1 MMQNINNVIVYNN
14 LISIK
19 PINRINWSFKMSS
32 LLMPK
37 ATAVWLID
45 NTTLTFEQ
53 ISEFCNLHV
62 LEVQAIA
69 DGDVGQGILGF
80 DPILNGQLTQ
90 EEIDNCCKDSTL
102 SLKKSSSSLPETKNK
117 NKGPKYIP
125 LARRGDKPDA
135 IAWIVKNHPEVKNNQ
150 ISKLIGT
157 TKDTIEKIRTRSH
170 WNISNITAKHPVLL
184 SLCSQDDLENAIV
197 KAGGSIETNSDE
209 S

>member
-1 MMQNINNVIVYNN
+1 
-14 LISIK
+14 
-19 PINRINWSFKMSS
+19 
-32 LLMPK
+32 MPK

-53 ISEFCNLHV
+53 ISEFCDLHV

-90 EEIDNCCKDSTL
+90 EEIDDCCNDNTL
-102 SLKKSSSSLPETKNK
+102 FLKKSPSSLPETNKK

-184 SLCSQDDLENAIV
+184 SLCSQDDLENAII

-209 S
+209 N

>member
-1 MMQNINNVIVYNN
+1 
-14 LISIK
+14 
-19 PINRINWSFKMSS
+19 MSS

-45 NTTLTFEQ
+45 NTALTFEQ
-53 ISEFCNLHV
+53 ISEFCNLHL

-80 DPILNGQLTQ
+80 DPVLNGQLTK
-90 EEIDNCCKDSTL
+90 EEIDNCCNNSTL
-102 SLKKSSSSLPETKNK
+102 SLKKSISSLPDSKNK
-117 NKGPKYIP
+117 SKGPKYIP

-157 TKDTIEKIRTRSH
+157 TKETIEKIRTRSH

-184 SLCSQDDLENAIV
+184 SLCEQADLENAII
-197 KAGGSIETNSDE
+197 KAGGKIEGDE
-209 S
+209 EKNPQTEGIV

>member
-1 MMQNINNVIVYNN
+1 
-14 LISIK
+14 
-19 PINRINWSFKMSS
+19 MSS

-102 SLKKSSSSLPETKNK
+102 SLKKSSSSLPETKSK
-117 NKGPKYIP
+117 NKGAKYIP

-184 SLCSQDDLENAIV
+184 SLCSQDDLENVIV

>member
-1 MMQNINNVIVYNN
+1 
-14 LISIK
+14 
-19 PINRINWSFKMSS
+19 MSS

-80 DPILNGQLTQ
+80 DPIINGQLTQ
-90 EEIDNCCKDSTL
+90 EEIDNCCNDATL
-102 SLKKSSSSLPETKNK
+102 YLKKSASSLPERNNK
-117 NKGPKYIP
+117 NKGPRYIP

-135 IAWIVKNHPEVKNNQ
+135 IAWIVKNHPEVNNNQ

-184 SLCSQDDLENAIV
+184 SLCTQDDLENAII

-209 S
+209 N

>member
-1 MMQNINNVIVYNN
+1 
-14 LISIK
+14 
-19 PINRINWSFKMSS
+19 MSS

-45 NTTLTFEQ
+45 NTALTFEQ
-53 ISEFCNLHV
+53 IAQFCNLHV

-90 EEIDNCCKDSTL
+90 LEIDKCCNDF
-102 SLKKSSSSLPETKNK
+102 SLNLIKSSSSLPQSKAK
-117 NKGPKYIP
+117 SKGPKYIP

-135 IAWIVKNHPEVKNNQ
+135 IAWIVKNHPEVKNSQ

-170 WNISNITAKHPVLL
+170 WNISKITAKHPVLL
-184 SLCSQDDLENAIV
+184 SLCAQDDLESAII
-197 KAGGSIETNSDE
+197 KAGGKVEDDKDQNSQIESTL
-209 S
+209 

>member
-1 MMQNINNVIVYNN
+1 
-14 LISIK
+14 
-19 PINRINWSFKMSS
+19 MSS

-102 SLKKSSSSLPETKNK
+102 SLKKSYSSLPETKNK

>member
-1 MMQNINNVIVYNN
+1 
-14 LISIK
+14 
-19 PINRINWSFKMSS
+19 MSS

-45 NTTLTFEQ
+45 NTALTFKQ
-53 ISEFCNLHV
+53 IAQFCDLHV

-80 DPILNGQLTQ
+80 DPILNSQLTQ
-90 EEIDNCCKDSTL
+90 IEIDKCCNDSGL
-102 SLKKSSSSLPETKNK
+102 DLKKLSSSLTQSKGK
-117 NKGPKYIP
+117 SKGPKYIP

-157 TKDTIEKIRTRSH
+157 TKETIEKIRTRSH

-184 SLCSQDDLENAIV
+184 TLCAQEDLENAII
-197 KAGGSIETNSDE
+197 KAGGKVEGDDEQNQQSEGSI
-209 S
+209 

>member
-1 MMQNINNVIVYNN
+1 
-14 LISIK
+14 
-19 PINRINWSFKMSS
+19 MSS

-53 ISEFCNLHV
+53 IAEFCNLHA

-69 DGDVGQGILGF
+69 DGDVGQGIIGF
-80 DPILNGQLTQ
+80 DPIQNGQLTQ
-90 EEIDNCCKDSTL
+90 EEIDKCCKDPSL
-102 SLKKSSSSLPETKNK
+102 SLQKASSLSYEPKSK

-184 SLCSQDDLENAIV
+184 SLCSQEDLDEAII
-197 KAGGSIETNSDE
+197 KSGGSIDTNNSETISTDQ
-209 S
+209 

>member
-1 MMQNINNVIVYNN
+1 
-14 LISIK
+14 
-19 PINRINWSFKMSS
+19 MSS

-117 NKGPKYIP
+117 NKGTKYIP

-197 KAGGSIETNSDE
+197 KAGGSIETDSDE

>member
-1 MMQNINNVIVYNN
+1 
-14 LISIK
+14 
-19 PINRINWSFKMSS
+19 MSS

-90 EEIDNCCKDSTL
+90 EEIDNCCKDATL
-102 SLKKSSSSLPETKNK
+102 SLKKSASSLPENKNK
-117 NKGPKYIP
+117 KKGPKYIP

-184 SLCSQDDLENAIV
+184 SLCTQDDLENAII

-209 S
+209 N

>member
-1 MMQNINNVIVYNN
+1 
-14 LISIK
+14 
-19 PINRINWSFKMSS
+19 MSS

-90 EEIDNCCKDSTL
+90 EEIDYCCNDATL
-102 SLKKSSSSLPETKNK
+102 SLKKSASSLPENKNK

-184 SLCSQDDLENAIV
+184 SLCTQDDLENAII
-197 KAGGSIETNSDE
+197 KAGGSIESNSDE
-209 S
+209 N

>member
-1 MMQNINNVIVYNN
+1 
-14 LISIK
+14 
-19 PINRINWSFKMSS
+19 MSS

-90 EEIDNCCKDSTL
+90 EEIDNCCNDATL
-102 SLKKSSSSLPETKNK
+102 FLKKSASSLPENKNK

-184 SLCSQDDLENAIV
+184 SLCTQDDLENAII

-209 S
+209 N

>member
-1 MMQNINNVIVYNN
+1 MT
-14 LISIK
+14 
-19 PINRINWSFKMSS
+19 S

-53 ISEFCNLHV
+53 IAEFCSLHV

-69 DGDVGQGILGF
+69 DGDVGHGILGF

-90 EEIDNCCKDSTL
+90 EEIDKCCNDT
-102 SLKKSSSSLPETKNK
+102 SLFLTKSNSSLPETKNK

-184 SLCSQDDLENAIV
+184 SLCTQEDLDEAII
-197 KAGGSIETNSDE
+197 KAGGSLDTENDE
-209 S
+209 SIPANN

>member
-1 MMQNINNVIVYNN
+1 MT
-14 LISIK
+14 
-19 PINRINWSFKMSS
+19 S

-53 ISEFCNLHV
+53 IAEFCSLHV

-80 DPILNGQLTQ
+80 DPILNEQLTQ
-90 EEIDNCCKDSTL
+90 EEIDKCCNDTSLFL
-102 SLKKSSSSLPETKNK
+102 SKSNSSLPEPKNK

-184 SLCSQDDLENAIV
+184 SLCTQEDLDEAII
-197 KAGGSIETNSDE
+197 KAGGSTDIEREENISTNN
-209 S
+209 

>member
-1 MMQNINNVIVYNN
+1 
-14 LISIK
+14 
-19 PINRINWSFKMSS
+19 MSHHYS
-32 LLMPK
+32 NYQFLL
-37 ATAVWLID
+37 
-45 NTTLTFEQ
+45 
-53 ISEFCNLHV
+53 
-62 LEVQAIA
+62 
-69 DGDVGQGILGF
+69 
-80 DPILNGQLTQ
+80 
-90 EEIDNCCKDSTL
+90 EEIDNCCNDATL
-102 SLKKSSSSLPETKNK
+102 SLKKSASSLPENKNK

-184 SLCSQDDLENAIV
+184 SLCTQDDLENAII

-209 S
+209 N